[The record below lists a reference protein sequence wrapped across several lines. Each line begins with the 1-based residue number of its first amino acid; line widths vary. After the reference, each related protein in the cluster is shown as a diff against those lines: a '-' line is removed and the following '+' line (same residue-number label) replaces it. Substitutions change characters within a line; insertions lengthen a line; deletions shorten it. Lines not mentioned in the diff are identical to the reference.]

1 MMTLTM
7 RSGIVRG
14 SKQRG
19 FTLIEL
25 MIVVVVAAI
34 LAALAFP
41 QYRDYVIRS
50 NRAVAKSLLTQIADR
65 QEQFYVS
72 NKRYANTLVE
82 LGYEGLIVYVDRG
95 GTRSDAESGDT
106 IYRVT
111 LPLFTASTY
120 RVAADP
126 RNTQAQDT
134 KCTLFTLNQ
143 AGQRTATGSG
153 TDCW

>member
-1 MMTLTM
+1 MN
-7 RSGIVRG
+7 G
-14 SKQRG
+14 SRMPAKFRQQG

-25 MIVVVVAAI
+25 MIVVVVVAI

-50 NRAVAKSLLTQIADR
+50 NRAVAKSVLTQIADR
-65 QEQFYVS
+65 QEQFYVA
-72 NKRYANTLVE
+72 NKSYAATLTGLGYEANTLF
-82 LGYEGLIVYVDRG
+82 VDRG
-95 GTRSDAESGDT
+95 GQRSGTDGGAA

-111 LPLFTASTY
+111 LANPDAASFTVT
-120 RVAADP
+120 ADV
-126 RNTQAQDT
+126 RNAQAQDT
-134 KCTLFTLNQ
+134 RCTSFTLNQ